1 MRIFLM
7 TLAATT
13 MLFYSCTQK
22 HMEKNGVLPG
32 SDQLNEELISANKKV
47 VNLEDQQ
54 IKDLIKRYG
63 WEMKETGTGLRYMI
77 YQQGK
82 GEKPVIGDMATINYE
97 IRLLNGEVAY
107 SSKESGPKT
116 FRVGSGGV
124 EGGLEEAILL
134 LRVGDKAK
142 IIMPSH
148 LAHGLIGD
156 QNRIPGK
163 ATLIYDLDFARLE
176 KIKQ

>member
-1 MRIFLM
+1 MRTYLMMLLVSTMIFS
-7 TLAATT
+7 
-13 MLFYSCTQK
+13 SCSQT
-22 HMEKNGVLPG
+22 HVEKNGVLPG
-32 SDQLNEELISANKKV
+32 NNQLNEEIINANKKV
-47 VNLEDQQ
+47 VDLEDQQ
-54 IKDLIKRYG
+54 IKNLIKRYG
-63 WEMKETGTGLRYMI
+63 WKMIETGTGLRYMI
-77 YQQGK
+77 NQEGN
-82 GEKPVIGDMATINYE
+82 GEKPVIGDIATINYE
-97 IRLLNGEVAY
+97 IRLIAGEVVY

-116 FRVGSGGV
+116 FRIGSGGV

-163 ATLIYDLDFARLE
+163 ATLIYDLEFVGIERV
-176 KIKQ
+176 K

>member
-1 MRIFLM
+1 MMLVAF
-7 TLAATT
+7 T
-13 MLFYSCTQK
+13 MLFSCCTQTTMDK
-22 HMEKNGVLPG
+22 SRVLPG
-32 SDQLNEELISANKKV
+32 NDQLNEEIINANKKV
-47 VNLEDQQ
+47 VDLEDQQ

-63 WEMKETGTGLRYMI
+63 WEMIETGTGLRYMI
-77 YQQGK
+77 YQSGK
-82 GEKPVIGDMATINYE
+82 GDKPVIGDIATINYE
-97 IRLLNGEVAY
+97 IRLIAGEMVY

-116 FRVGSGGV
+116 FRIGSGGV

-156 QNRIPGK
+156 QKRIPGK
-163 ATLIYDLDFARLE
+163 ATLLYDLEFAGIERV
-176 KIKQ
+176 K